1 MSESRKEPAERW
13 AVAAK
18 LILAIGPFVL
28 LLALYALF
36 RWAS

>member
-1 MSESRKEPAERW
+1 MDESGKQAAGRW

-18 LILAIGPFVL
+18 LILTIGPFAL